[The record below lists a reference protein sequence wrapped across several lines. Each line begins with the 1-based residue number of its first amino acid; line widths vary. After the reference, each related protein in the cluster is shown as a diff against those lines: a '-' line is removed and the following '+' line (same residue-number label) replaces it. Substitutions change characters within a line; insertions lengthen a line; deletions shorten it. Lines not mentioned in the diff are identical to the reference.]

1 MANFSLDRFKAE
13 VSQRG
18 LARTNRFEIEMPI
31 PRSLIGYYFSKD
43 IQIVNLLCEQASF
56 PPQIIGVRPQRI
68 YGPLYQRPFGVEYG
82 GEGIPMTF
90 LVDRQM
96 DVKAFFD
103 SWISKVVDPF
113 QFFVYYRRDYSVDI
127 RVHQLDE
134 NDKITYSVEIQ
145 DAFPRSVTIMELN
158 NTSQN
163 QFHRINVNFAYRKWS
178 PVHVKT
184 NRVRYPR
191 VFNRDDRIRDR
202 SDANKSLLPVT
213 PQNAGIEMVPSV
225 NRAGTASSVFNSD
238 VISYENRTSTP
249 LPSTTGVRVND
260 IGAAQTPE

>member
-18 LARTNRFEIEMPI
+18 LAKTNRFEIEMPI
-31 PRSLIGYYFSKD
+31 PPALIGYYFSKD
-43 IQIVNLLCEQASF
+43 IQIVNILCEQASF

-90 LVDRQM
+90 LVDQAM

-113 QFFVYYRRDYSVDI
+113 QFFVYYPSDYTVNM
-127 RVHQLDE
+127 RVNQLDE
-134 NDKITYSVEIQ
+134 NDNVKYSVEIQ

-158 NTSQN
+158 NAAQN
-163 QFHRINVNFAYRKWS
+163 QFHRVNVNFAYRKWS
-178 PVHVKT
+178 PAHVKV

-191 VFNRDDRIRDR
+191 LFSVRDR
-202 SDANKSLLPVT
+202 LDVFT
-213 PQNAGIEMVPSV
+213 PG
-225 NRAGTASSVFNSD
+225 
-238 VISYENRTSTP
+238 
-249 LPSTTGVRVND
+249 
-260 IGAAQTPE
+260 QTPDLETVTEINSRQRPLR